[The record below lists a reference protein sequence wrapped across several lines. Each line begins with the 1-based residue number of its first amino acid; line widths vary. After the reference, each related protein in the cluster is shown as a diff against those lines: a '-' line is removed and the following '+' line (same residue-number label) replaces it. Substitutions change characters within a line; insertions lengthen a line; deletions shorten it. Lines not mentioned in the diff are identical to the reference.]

1 MLVLHG
7 RTSPICPFCLQAKK
21 MLEAAELEFEYK
33 DLTNNEWSIHELE
46 QKFNTS
52 IRTVPFITIGDEIIG
67 GAAEL
72 AKFLRG

>member
-1 MLVLHG
+1 MITIYG
-7 RTSPICPFCLQAKK
+7 RTSPTCPFCTQARK
-21 MLEAAELEFEYK
+21 MLEAAEMAFEYK

-52 IRTVPFITIGDEIIG
+52 IRTVPFITLGDEIIG